1 MAIKDVAVV
10 IVALAVALE
19 YGWGFTIEMNTSVY
33 ISLQVWPDIFGESLL
48 SEVKLKIDVKLEL

>member
-1 MAIKDVAVV
+1 VAIKDVAVV

-33 ISLQVWPDIFGESLL
+33 ISLKVWPDIFGESLL

>member
-33 ISLQVWPDIFGESLL
+33 ISLQVWDIFGESLL
-48 SEVKLKIDVKLEL
+48 SEVKLEIDVKLEL

>member
-1 MAIKDVAVV
+1 VAIKDVAVV

>member
-33 ISLQVWPDIFGESLL
+33 ISLQVCPDIFGESLL

>member
-33 ISLQVWPDIFGESLL
+33 ISLKVWPDIFGESLL